1 VRTDPQFQYPNT
13 AAGKAQCLADGRKL
27 ISDYMAVAHTQ
38 FSKLPKLPLEV
49 RAVEPFREKSASA
62 VPAYQV
68 GAPDGSRPGVVY
80 FNLSDMTQVLK
91 PQIPVSCYHEGAPG
105 HHFQM
110 GRALEQTDLPTF
122 RRNTVF
128 SAYTEGWAVYCEK
141 LAKEAGMYQ
150 DPYDDFG
157 RLAFELWRA
166 VRLVVDT
173 GIHAQRWSREQVV
186 DYMRKNTLN
195 TDRDIQAEVDR
206 YFTQPGQACAYK
218 IGQLKISS
226 LRQRAESALGN
237 RFDIRDFHEAVLAGG
252 SLPLDMLEGQVDA
265 YITRTSG

>member
-1 VRTDPQFQYPNT
+1 V
-13 AAGKAQCLADGRKL
+13 
-27 ISDYMAVAHTQ
+27 
-38 FSKLPKLPLEV
+38 
-49 RAVEPFREKSASA
+49 
-62 VPAYQV
+62 
-68 GAPDGSRPGVVY
+68 PDGSRPGVVY

-91 PQIPVSCYHEGAPG
+91 PQIPVSCYHEGVPG

-128 SAYTEGWAVYCEK
+128 NAYTEGWAVYCETV
-141 LAKEAGMYQ
+141 AKEAGMYQ

-157 RLAFELWRA
+157 RLAFVLWRA

-195 TDRDIQAEVDR
+195 TDRDLQAEVDR
-206 YFTQPGQACAYK
+206 YFTQPGQACTYK

-226 LRQRAESALGN
+226 IRQRAESKLGGK
-237 RFDIRDFHEAVLAGG
+237 FDIRDFHEAVLAGG

-265 YITRTSG
+265 YITHMS